1 MRVNEVKVEVLLS
14 TMNQEDLSIV
24 DKMNIQTDAIVI
36 NQTDGHAFLEQQLND
51 KNIKMYS
58 FQERGIGLSRN
69 SALLRSSA
77 DICLIADD
85 DMVYEDGY
93 EEIVVNEFKKNP
105 NADMIVFNVP
115 IHQKNGVTRI
125 KIRKKGR
132 VRLYNGLKYGTVN
145 FAFKRES
152 ILKKNISFSL
162 LFGAARYGSGE
173 DSLFLVDML
182 KNKLKIY
189 SSTKVIANIT
199 EDERESS
206 WFNGFDEK
214 YFYDRGALFRAIGGK
229 LSTIL
234 ILQFLLRQRRVY
246 KKKFSFKE
254 VYTLMLK
261 GSKEFK

>member
-1 MRVNEVKVEVLLS
+1 MHQK
-14 TMNQEDLSIV
+14 DLSIV
-24 DKMNIQTDAIVI
+24 DKMNIQTDAIVV
-36 NQTDGHAFLEQQLND
+36 NQTDEHAFFELQKNE

-69 SALLRSSA
+69 NALLRSSA

-93 EEIVVNEFKKNP
+93 EEIVINQFKKNP
-105 NADMIVFNVP
+105 KADMILFNVP
-115 IHQKNGVTRI
+115 IHQSNGVT
-125 KIRKKGR
+125 KVKVRKNGR
-132 VRLYNGLKYGTVN
+132 VRLHNGLKYGTVN

-152 ILKKNISFSL
+152 ILKENMSFSL

-182 KNKLKIY
+182 RNKLKIY

-199 EDERESS
+199 EEERESS

-229 LSTIL
+229 LSIL
-234 ILQFLLRQRRVY
+234 LIFQFLLRH
-246 KKKFSFKE
+246 KKSYVNRLGFKKA
-254 VYTLMLK
+254 YMLMLK
-261 GSKEFK
+261 GNKEFK